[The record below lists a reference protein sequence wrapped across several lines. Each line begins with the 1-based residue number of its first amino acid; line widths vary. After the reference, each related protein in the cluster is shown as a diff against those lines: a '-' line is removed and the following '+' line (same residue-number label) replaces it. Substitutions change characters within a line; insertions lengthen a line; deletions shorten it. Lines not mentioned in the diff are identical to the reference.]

1 MAILAFEFF
10 FRLLWGWN
18 FFIFFVSRNESREDF
33 LKVSFRF
40 AAGFAAFAFAS
51 AYFVDLPN
59 QNLLWVSLLL
69 IASRL
74 YLSRKFLIFRLLAVF
89 IYVLVPALVF
99 KSRGI
104 IFGSNFIL
112 SSWVLGGA
120 FIGQFLGHWYLNV
133 PNIHIREFKRISA
146 MALASIALRFVWVG
160 GSLFLMKVPQEGFQF
175 TGDSD
180 FFAVKG
186 NAWMGMGT
194 FGVILFASRVL
205 WGLLAPAI
213 LTLMAKKTV
222 DMRSTQSATGIFY
235 ANSVLVLLGEAT
247 ALYLEKE
254 LLWPL

>member
-59 QNLLWVSLLL
+59 QNLLWVSLLF

-74 YLSRKFLIFRLLAVF
+74 YLSRKFLVFRLLAVF
-89 IYVLVPALVF
+89 IYILVPVLVF
-99 KSRGI
+99 KDRGV
-104 IFGSNFIL
+104 IFGTNFIL

-133 PNIHIREFKRISA
+133 PNIHIREFKRISG
-146 MALASIALRFVWVG
+146 MALASIGLRLVWVVG
-160 GSLFLMKVPQEGFQF
+160 ALFLMKVPQEGFHF

-186 NAWMGMGT
+186 NAWLGMGT

-205 WGLLAPAI
+205 WGLLAPVI
-213 LTLMAKKTV
+213 LTFMAKKTV